1 MRRFGRFNWNAT
13 WHKLKSFSCCRSSE
27 TDLLTRSNHVYTS
40 CLEAY
45 TRLINYCRS
54 IREPL
59 VHCSFSSSAPRLGPL
74 QALYESAFGTVAV
87 DESAVTV
94 AVTSTHPDL
103 FTNAVPNHLV
113 QQWLYCH
120 PPTLYDMVCS
130 KNTNSRNLCLPWFDM
145 IFVESYKLNVQ
156 HY

>member
-59 VHCSFSSSAPRLGPL
+59 VHCSFSSSATLFRSTTSTVRECVRYSGCWRVCCYSGCYFH
-74 QALYESAFGTVAV
+74 ASRSIYERCTESFGTAM
-87 DESAVTV
+87 TV
-94 AVTSTHPDL
+94 L
-103 FTNAVPNHLV
+103 
-113 QQWLYCH
+113 
-120 PPTLYDMVCS
+120 PPTHSVRHGLFEKYEFTKPVFALVWHDFC
-130 KNTNSRNLCLPWFDM
+130 R
-145 IFVESYKLNVQ
+145 KL
-156 HY
+156 